1 MTSAALKVDPV
12 TVQIL
17 RNRIGGLMEEMAHH
31 FFRSGYS
38 TIVRESRDFSC
49 VIVDRQG
56 RLIASPPMFY
66 HATAYY
72 HLAQKIIELYGQ
84 SGFRD
89 GDVFVG
95 NHPYEAFTPHAPDMA
110 VMAPIMADGE
120 LIGFSAAIAHK
131 ADIGGTVPGSSWG
144 QATEI
149 FQEGLMLPPM
159 RLYQAGVLL
168 EDIERLIA
176 ANSRQPRLVL
186 GDLRSQTGAVRVGRE
201 RMQALAKAHGARVL
215 CAALDEMIE
224 AAGREMA
231 AAFAKLPDGDSE
243 AEAFLDNDGEQ
254 SQAPVRMHVRVRV
267 RQGRVRFDFSDSS
280 PQGRN
285 PVNLRPPLVEA
296 CCFHALICLLDPALR
311 YSDAAKPLVEI
322 VAKPGTVLNALPPA
336 PCSSYMKSCQRLI
349 DVLIEALNPFCPSRA
364 AAHAG
369 GSGGS
374 IVVAYGDGPRRVHHN
389 QHEIFGSAYGG
400 GAGHDGASGTTVHL
414 SNIYVTPIEIIET
427 EFPARVTRFELIPDS
442 GGAGQWR
449 GGLSFARE
457 YEVQQPATVLYRGD
471 KTKYPP
477 RGLAGGRDGRTSRFL
492 LDPGGPD
499 ERQTPAN
506 CRVELKPG
514 ERFRIE
520 APGGGGF
527 GDPARRDPKAA
538 ARDVEDGYVRETTEA
553 PPQ

>member
-1 MTSAALKVDPV
+1 MKVDPV

-49 VIVDRQG
+49 VIVDREG
-56 RLIASPPMFY
+56 RLISSPPMFY

-72 HLAQKIIELYGQ
+72 YLAQKIIALFGAD
-84 SGFRD
+84 GFRD

-110 VMAPIMADGE
+110 LMAPIVVEGE

-144 QATEI
+144 QASEM
-149 FQEGLMLPPM
+149 FQEGLMLPPI
-159 RLYQAGVLL
+159 RLYEAGVLL
-168 EDIERLIA
+168 EDVERLIA

-186 GDLRSQTGAVRVGRE
+186 GDLRSQNGAVRVGRE
-201 RMQALAKAHGARVL
+201 RMQALAREHGADVL
-215 CAALDEMIE
+215 RAALDDMIE

-231 AAFAKLPDGDSE
+231 AAFARLPDGESE
-243 AEAFLDNDGEQ
+243 AEAFLDNDGDE
-254 SQAPVRMHVRVRV
+254 SQAPVRMHVRVQV
-267 RQGRVRFDFSDSS
+267 KKGHVRFDFSQSS

-296 CCFHALICLLDPALR
+296 CCFHALICLIDPDLR
-311 YSDAAKPLVEI
+311 YSDAARPLVEVI
-322 VAKPGTVLNALPPA
+322 AKPGTVLNALPPA

-349 DVLIEALNPFCPSRA
+349 DVLIEALDPFCPKRA

-374 IVVAYGDGPRRVHHN
+374 IVVAWGEGPRQVHHN

-427 EFPARVTRFELIPDS
+427 EFPTRVTKFELIPDS
-442 GGAGQWR
+442 GGDGQWR
-449 GGLSFARE
+449 GGLSFRRE

-471 KTKYPP
+471 KTRFPP
-477 RGLAGGRDGRTSRFL
+477 RGLNGGGDGRRSRFL
-492 LDPGGPD
+492 VDPDGPN

-506 CRVELKPG
+506 CRVDLKPG

-527 GDPARRDPKAA
+527 GDPARRDPA
-538 ARDVEDGYVRETTEA
+538 ARRRDEEDGYITAKPEA
-553 PPQ
+553 LNSRR